1 MSIPD
6 HPFRGLNV
14 SGVMCLVGLVGP
26 AIGILGWRAIG
37 IAGYAVVFP
46 LTCVAL
52 ARAFSASPPT
62 DRPI

>member
-1 MSIPD
+1 
-6 HPFRGLNV
+6 
-14 SGVMCLVGLVGP
+14 MCLVGLVGP

-52 ARAFSASPPT
+52 ARAFLRIPAHRQTHLITALPSTARIRRT
-62 DRPI
+62 